1 MFKGYKRSI
10 PKPWDFLVSLTI
22 IHHKKTQ
29 YSENY
34 AKIEWI

>member
-22 IHHKKTQ
+22 IHHTRRLSTAKTMPR
-29 YSENY
+29 
-34 AKIEWI
+34 